1 MFYLLL
7 AILCSAAIALIIK
20 WGLTS
25 AKSQDYVLSGNYL
38 SAFIL
43 AALAFLLSDQ
53 RTAIIVTPSTL
64 MLLGLLSLITGIL
77 HYSAF
82 QLYQRT
88 ILENGIAIAGA
99 FAKMGILI
107 PTVVS
112 MVLWRELPT
121 AVQSLGIC
129 LTFAALFYYYA
140 PQKTENQ
147 GFKLSLLLLVLMVV
161 NGTADFMTKVF
172 QKNFNIALLELYL
185 SLGFLVGF
193 AISTYFAMKS
203 STFRKKDFS
212 IGLLL
217 GIPILLSYY
226 FLILSLEHI
235 LATLAFPIFSAGS
248 LIAITLGGMLFF
260 KEIPVKKQWVTI
272 GCIVLALVLINC

>member
-1 MFYLLL
+1 MLFLAL

-38 SAFIL
+38 SASL
-43 AALAFLLSDQ
+43 LSSLAFFLSDNK
-53 RTAIIVTPSTL
+53 TAILDTPTTL
-64 MLLGLLSLITGIL
+64 LFLIGLSLLTGFL

-82 QLYQRT
+82 QIYQKT
-88 ILENGIAIAGA
+88 IQENGIAIAGA

-112 MVLWRELPT
+112 MLLWREFPS
-121 AVQSLGIC
+121 VFQGIGIT
-129 LTFAALFYYYA
+129 LTFAALIYYYA

-147 GFKLSLLLLVLMVV
+147 GLKLSLLLLVLMVV
-161 NGTADFMTKVF
+161 NGSADFMTKIF
-172 QKNFNIALLELYL
+172 QKNFDIAYLELYL

-193 AISTYFAMKS
+193 GL
-203 STFRKKDFS
+203 STFFAIKNASFSKKDFS

-217 GIPILLSYY
+217 GIPIVLSYY
-226 FLILSLEHI
+226 FLVLSLDHI
-235 LATLAFPIFSAGS
+235 MATLAFPIFSAGS
-248 LIAITLGGMLFF
+248 LVAITLGGMLFF
-260 KEIPVKKQWVTI
+260 KEIPVKRQWVTI
-272 GCIVLALVLINC
+272 GGILMALVLINL